1 MKKTVGFFGALFP
14 HFSPK
19 MFMNGF
25 IKAAYIFLGARIDFV
40 WNTNCFLEHE
50 LNTNCSEINE
60 TMNGHS
66 WRNSSCWERTLFA
79 PLLKH

>member
-1 MKKTVGFFGALFP
+1 ML
-14 HFSPK
+14 
-19 MFMNGF
+19 MNGV
-25 IKAAYIFLGARIDFV
+25 IEAAYIFLGARIDFV

-66 WRNSSCWERTLFA
+66 WRKKVEEFRRKNQQF
-79 PLLKH
+79 